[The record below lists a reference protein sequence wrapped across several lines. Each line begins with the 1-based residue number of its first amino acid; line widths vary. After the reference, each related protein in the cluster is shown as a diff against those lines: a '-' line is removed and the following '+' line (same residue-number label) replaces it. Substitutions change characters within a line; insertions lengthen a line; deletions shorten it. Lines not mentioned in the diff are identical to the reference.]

1 VISPVFFAVPG
12 AFALLTV
19 ISLTVALVYHLKK
32 SAAETTIDQNTQTIH
47 ENESTILNQ
56 LEQAN
61 DLSLTTI
68 PKLNTQIGESQK
80 SITTIEKQLEDHQR
94 AMSQLLS
101 KAENVTSTY
110 GSSHTFFTNEGTVVY
125 PISSAPEYDTETLLH
140 YGNDRVYDQTPTLT
154 SF

>member
-1 VISPVFFAVPG
+1 M
-12 AFALLTV
+12 LTV

-32 SAAETTIDQNTQTIH
+32 SAAEEKTDQNTQTIH
-47 ENESTILNQ
+47 ANESTILSQ

-68 PKLNTQIGESQK
+68 PKLNTQIGESEK
-80 SITTIEKQLEDHQR
+80 SIATIETKLEDHQR

-101 KAENVTSTY
+101 KAENVTRTY
-110 GSSHTFFTNEGTVVY
+110 GIGNTFFASDGAVVY
-125 PISSAPEYDTETLLH
+125 PVPSAPEYDTEAH
-140 YGNDRVYDQTPTLT
+140 YGSGNFYAQTPTLT